1 MLWSEL
7 RIYLKQVWV
16 FDKFENNMNSSE
28 NPILTLRILVTNYQ
42 DFSTFQY
49 FQDFDI
55 KLVLLG

>member
-42 DFSTFQY
+42 DFTTFQY

>member
-42 DFSTFQY
+42 DFTTF
-49 FQDFDI
+49 
-55 KLVLLG
+55 

>member
-1 MLWSEL
+1 MLRSEL

-42 DFSTFQY
+42 DFTRFQY
-49 FQDFDI
+49 FQDLDI

>member
-28 NPILTLRILVTNYQ
+28 NPLLTLRILVTNYQ
-42 DFSTFQY
+42 DFTRFQY
-49 FQDFDI
+49 FQDLDI

>member
-28 NPILTLRILVTNYQ
+28 NPILTLRILVTNYR
-42 DFSTFQY
+42 DFTRFQY

>member
-42 DFSTFQY
+42 DFTTFQY

-55 KLVLLG
+55 KLVLIG

>member
-42 DFSTFQY
+42 DFTTFQY

-55 KLVLLG
+55 ELVLLG

>member
-42 DFSTFQY
+42 DFTRFQY
-49 FQDFDI
+49 FQDLDI